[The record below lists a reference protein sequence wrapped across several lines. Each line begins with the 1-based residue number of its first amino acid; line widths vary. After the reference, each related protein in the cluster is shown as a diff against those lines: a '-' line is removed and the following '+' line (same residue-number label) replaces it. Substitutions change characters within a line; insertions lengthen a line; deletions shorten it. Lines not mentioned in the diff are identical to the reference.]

1 MIRFL
6 FRGLWGDTFSLL
18 GLVTEERAVGAR
30 EKPKLRGWLHALM
43 LPLAFFSGGLLV
55 ATSSTQDARIS
66 SAVFATTAILLFGVS
81 ALLHRGSWSPPVEDV
96 LRRIDHANIYLII
109 AGTYTPF
116 AVLALPP
123 DQGRTLLLIV
133 WSGAIAGVMLRVF
146 WTAAP
151 RWLTTSLYVL
161 VGWIAVFFLPGLI
174 EGAGAPAVILIIIGG
189 VLYTSGAV
197 VYATRRPNPSPTFF
211 GFHEVFHAFTVAAFT
226 SHYIAVWVVAHA

>member
-1 MIRFL
+1 M
-6 FRGLWGDTFSLL
+6 GDTYSLV
-18 GLVTEERAVGAR
+18 GVTEERAAGAG

-43 LPLAFFSGGLLV
+43 LPLASFAGGLLV
-55 ATSSTQDARIS
+55 GTSSNQDAQIV
-66 SAVFATTAILLFGVS
+66 SAVFATTAILLFGMS
-81 ALLHRGSWSPPVEDV
+81 ALLHRGSWSPPVEGV
-96 LRRIDHANIYLII
+96 LRRIDHANIFLII

-116 AVLALPP
+116 AVLALRP
-123 DQGRTLLLIV
+123 DQGRALLLIV
-133 WSGAIAGVMLRVF
+133 WSGAIAGVMLRLF

-189 VLYTSGAV
+189 VLYTIGAV
-197 VYATRRPNPSPTFF
+197 VYATRRPDPSPTFF

-226 SHYIAVWVVAHA
+226 SHYIAVWIVAHA